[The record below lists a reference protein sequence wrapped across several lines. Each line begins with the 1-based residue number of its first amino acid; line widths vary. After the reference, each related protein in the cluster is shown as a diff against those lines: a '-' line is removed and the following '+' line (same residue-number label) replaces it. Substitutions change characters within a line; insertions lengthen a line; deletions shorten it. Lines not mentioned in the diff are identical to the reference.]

1 MNNTT
6 DVEMAALDCDKA
18 VTVELKHDDALNEE
32 TGALL
37 QVALSSSPSSLEL
50 CLETQLPFVP
60 PLRFPVCLTLHH
72 RRRSAAP
79 PHTQPEPQL

>member
-37 QVALSSSPSSLEL
+37 QVPLSSSPSFLSL
-50 CLETQLPFVP
+50 CLETQLPLPP
-60 PLRFPVCLTLHH
+60 PLPFP
-72 RRRSAAP
+72 
-79 PHTQPEPQL
+79 